1 VSLTKDSS
9 SADGNVT
16 SSGQIEPAHSFTLL
30 DLYERATISGNSL
43 ASELGLY
50 LYTYEE
56 TVSSAM
62 SDNSQT
68 REILDSV
75 TVHEKALAA
84 IIEVVIS
91 NSNSSFDYVRVP
103 EPAGGVQEW
112 WARMLSGSM
121 NVTPSTVRVQPS
133 KVAAQ

>member
-9 SADGNVT
+9 SGDGEVT
-16 SSGQIEPAHSFTLL
+16 PSSQKAPEHSFTLL

-56 TVSSAM
+56 TASSAM

-68 REILDSV
+68 REALDSV

-84 IIEVVIS
+84 IIEVVTS

-121 NVTPSTVRVQPS
+121 NDTTSTVRAQPS
-133 KVAAQ
+133 KEAA